1 MRLSVCC
8 VVLALCSGVASSR
21 AAAAED
27 EDRRVREAAT
37 VFSESM
43 GTPDQEIPA
52 NILEKAE
59 AIAIFPSVAKGGFI
73 VGGQWGRGVIM
84 VREVKTGLWSAP
96 AFLTLSGGSFGAQIG
111 GTAIDVILV
120 VMNRRGVEHLLA
132 NEFKIGGEASAAIGP
147 VGRAAEASTD
157 VAFRAEILSYS
168 RSRGLFAGIAFSGS
182 VVKQDRDA
190 NLRYYGKALSSEDI
204 VFARYGQMPESAKL
218 LQETLARHVR
228 ASPASGAAGVGPST
242 SASER

>member
-1 MRLSVCC
+1 V
-8 VVLALCSGVASSR
+8 

-120 VMNRRGVEHLLA
+120 VMNRRGVE
-132 NEFKIGGEASAAIGP
+132 
-147 VGRAAEASTD
+147 
-157 VAFRAEILSYS
+157 
-168 RSRGLFAGIAFSGS
+168 
-182 VVKQDRDA
+182 
-190 NLRYYGKALSSEDI
+190 
-204 VFARYGQMPESAKL
+204 
-218 LQETLARHVR
+218 
-228 ASPASGAAGVGPST
+228 VGPST